1 MSDLPLSD
9 SIIEPL
15 LSWYQK
21 HGRDLPWRHTTDPYA
36 ILVSECM
43 LQQTQVQRV
52 IPYYHAWLE
61 QFPNWHTLANAPTSD
76 VLHAW
81 SGLGYNRRA
90 LSLQNIAK
98 QVVEHGEPHTAA
110 EWLALKGIGPYTS
123 AAVAT
128 FSRQEAVMPVDT
140 NVRRLLGRALFG
152 TLFPQFEED
161 PRITH
166 ATTTWTARPEFFHIP
181 QALFDVASSICKK
194 RPACEHC
201 PLQHVCH
208 AAPGFLAGTVEIPK
222 RSIKKANESRHN
234 EKPHPDRIY
243 RGRIVK
249 FLRERDD
256 VTRTTIGLSIDPD
269 FDATADQAWLNAMI
283 ERLIKD
289 HLIHE
294 ASSFLRFGPSID

>member
-1 MSDLPLSD
+1 MFDFPFSD

-52 IPYYHAWLE
+52 IPYYHRWLE
-61 QFPNWHTLANAPTSD
+61 RFPTWHALASASTTD
-76 VLHAW
+76 VLHLW

-98 QVVEHGEPHTAA
+98 QVAEKGELRTAA
-110 EWLALKGIGPYTS
+110 EWLTLKGVGPYTS

-128 FSRQEAVMPVDT
+128 FSQQEAVMPVDT

-152 TLFPQFEED
+152 IPFPQLED
-161 PRITH
+161 DNKISN
-166 ATTTWTARPEFFHIP
+166 ATQSWLSKPEFFHIP

-194 RPACEHC
+194 KPDCESC
-201 PLQHVCH
+201 PLKSHCQ
-208 AAPGFLAGTVEIPK
+208 AAPAFLSGSVTIPK
-222 RSIKKANESRHN
+222 QSIKKANESRHN

-249 FLRERDD
+249 LLRERDD
-256 VTRTTIGLSIDPD
+256 LTRTTVGPSIDPD

-289 HLIHE
+289 KLVHE
-294 ASSFLRFGPSID
+294 KNTFLRLG

>member
-1 MSDLPLSD
+1 MLHTPSSD

-15 LSWYQK
+15 LAWYAQ
-21 HGRDLPWRHTTDPYA
+21 HWRDLPWRHTAKPYH
-36 ILVSECM
+36 IRVSEWM

-52 IPYYHAWLE
+52 IPYYHRWLE
-61 QFPNWHTLANAPTSD
+61 RFPTWHALAHAPTTD
-76 VLHAW
+76 VLHLW

-90 LSLQNIAK
+90 LSLQTIAK
-98 QVVEHGEPHTAA
+98 QVAEKGEPRTAA
-110 EWLALKGIGPYTS
+110 EWLSLKGVGPYTS

-128 FSRQEAVMPVDT
+128 FSQKEAVMPIDT

-152 TLFPQFEED
+152 VYFPQLSDDAPIAE
-161 PRITH
+161 
-166 ATTTWTARPEFFHIP
+166 ATKPWTARPEFFHIP

-194 RPACEHC
+194 RPTCESC
-201 PLQHVCH
+201 PLQHMCQ
-208 AAPGFLAGTVEIPK
+208 AAPAFLAGTVDIPK
-222 RSIKKANESRHN
+222 QSIKKAVESRHG

-249 FLRERDD
+249 LLRERENL
-256 VTRTTIGLSIDPD
+256 TRNTIGPSIDPD

-289 HLIHE
+289 GLVHE
-294 ASSFLRFGPSID
+294 SKAFLRLG